1 MKTNRIV
8 QLISVVA
15 LLALSV
21 LFLSP
26 VGSVSAA
33 AINRGP
39 GGGQGGGQGGS
50 QPVTRPAAQT
60 GAALTPLSTEEAAAL
75 QDAILEEYGALNLYN
90 SVIGQLGSVYPFNR
104 IVNAE
109 QQHVNALVRQAQK
122 YGVSVPANSGLS
134 STPEFNTLAE
144 ACQSGVNAEIADA
157 ALYDTL
163 KVVTTHSDLIKVFN
177 TLQSASLN
185 SHLPTFQ
192 SCD

>member
-15 LLALSV
+15 LLAMSV

-33 AINRGP
+33 AVDRGP
-39 GGGQGGGQGGS
+39 GGGQGGS

-60 GAALTPLSTEEAAAL
+60 GVALAPLSTEEAAAL
-75 QDAILEEYGALNLYN
+75 QDAILEEYGAFNLYS

-109 QQHVNALVRQAQK
+109 QQHVSTLVLQAQK
-122 YGVSVPANSGLS
+122 YGVSVPANPGLS

-144 ACQSGVNAEIADA
+144 ACQAGVNAEIADA

-163 KVVTTHSDLIKVFN
+163 KVVTTHSDLIKVYN

-185 SHLPTFQ
+185 SHLPAFQ
-192 SCD
+192 TCD